1 MEGVTRRTC
10 LTMGSAPVLAGV
22 AAYATRGLWERDE
35 RPRFKPPGSA
45 REALQQRHLPN
56 VALVTHD
63 GRRVRFYDDLVRDR
77 KVVLTFVSS
86 RAPAESEK
94 VTHNLAAIQRLFGNR
109 VGRDMFLYSIAR
121 NPERDT
127 PAALKSWAT
136 WSGAGPG
143 WKFLTGAPKDVETLR
158 SGLGFTSDDPV
169 EDRNPAFSVGVVRYG
184 TEPEMRWGHCQSQGE
199 ARVIA
204 HSLLLDFGVGHA
216 DPSSPVAKTFGTAA
230 SPGAAPVWNCRL
242 LLQGVT

>member
-1 MEGVTRRTC
+1 MERVTRRTC
-10 LTMGSAPVLAGV
+10 LAMGGAPLLAG
-22 AAYATRGLWERDE
+22 AATYAAGMWVRGD
-35 RPRFKPPGSA
+35 RPRFAPAGSP

-56 VALVTHD
+56 VPLLTHD
-63 GRRVRFYDDLVRDR
+63 GRPVRFYDDLIRDR
-77 KVVLTFVSS
+77 KVVLTFVST

-109 VGRDMFLYSIAR
+109 VGRDIFLDSIAR

-127 PAALKSWAT
+127 AAALERWAT
-136 WSGAGPG
+136 WSGAGPA

-158 SGLGFTSDDPV
+158 GSPGFTSDDPV

-184 TEPEMRWGHCQSQGE
+184 SEPEMRWGHCQSQAD

-204 HSLLLDFGVGHA
+204 HSLLLDFGMGRA

-230 SPGAAPVWNCRL
+230 SPGGAPVWNCQL
-242 LLQGVT
+242 LLRSVA